1 MGIDDEHTVPRASA
15 PGFDA
20 LVAATAPDIAR
31 YTFLLTASPTR
42 AAHVTRHTFA
52 RVWRDL
58 PDAADTPA
66 DAAYVRTVAG
76 DLALGRRFLVRRALW
91 RLVPHPDRTARV
103 VPHAD
108 DDTRRDQDV
117 ALLRALQRVP
127 AHRRRVFVLRHLFG
141 LSPEQVAAETEATTE
156 VTRIRLIHAHEDLAD
171 RIPAI
176 TGPSP
181 NCAEAHAFLSTLTR
195 DLAARHAP
203 EVPQAHAARVGSRAR
218 TATLVT
224 VVVAAILALFV
235 AALPRL
241 LTPGTSRDSRG
252 GDRVRP
258 LTGPEAARPVPPM
271 PASADDSPPAPAAA
285 PPAPV
290 ERTQAPTEAPATPE
304 APAPPSPAAPLPP
317 ADGQPAPGVTP
328 APAAPERLAPL
339 LRPATPTGARTTTGT
354 AADLRA
360 GTGAAAT
367 GPASLLAPERAFVLD
382 TSCVN
387 NGLRRPA
394 QP

>member
-31 YTFLLTASPTR
+31 YTFVLTASPAR

-76 DLALGRRFLVRRALW
+76 DLALSRRFLVRRALW
-91 RLVPHPDRTARV
+91 RLVPHPDLTARV

-141 LSPEQVAAETEATTE
+141 MSPEQVAAETEATTE

-203 EVPQAHAARVGSRAR
+203 HVPQAHAARVGSRAR

-241 LTPGTSRDSRG
+241 LTPGTSRDSRA

-258 LTGPEAARPVPPM
+258 LTGPEVARPAPPM
-271 PASADDSPPAPAAA
+271 PARAPAAA
-285 PPAPV
+285 DETPSAPAA
-290 ERTQAPTEAPATPE
+290 RTEAPTEAPTAPE
-304 APAPPSPAAPLPP
+304 APAPRSPAPP
-317 ADGQPAPGVTP
+317 ADGRPALGVAP

-339 LRPATPTGARTTTGT
+339 IRPATPTGARTTAGT
-354 AADLRA
+354 ADDLRA
-360 GTGAAAT
+360 RTGAAAT
-367 GPASLLAPERAFVLD
+367 GPGTLLAPEWAFVLD

-394 QP
+394 SP

>member
-42 AAHVTRHTFA
+42 AAHVTRHAFA

-103 VPHAD
+103 VPHAY
-108 DDTRRDQDV
+108 DDTRRDQDI

-203 EVPQAHAARVGSRAR
+203 QVPRAHAARVGSRAR

-241 LTPGTSRDSRG
+241 LTPGTSRDSRA

-258 LTGPEAARPVPPM
+258 LTGPGVARPVPPM
-271 PASADDSPPAPAAA
+271 PAKAPAAADETPPAPAAA
-285 PPAPV
+285 PPAPA
-290 ERTQAPTEAPATPE
+290 ERTEAPTAAPATPE
-304 APAPPSPAAPLPP
+304 APAPPSPAPP
-317 ADGQPAPGVTP
+317 ADGQPALGVTP

-339 LRPATPTGARTTTGT
+339 LRPATPTGARTT
-354 AADLRA
+354 ADLRA

-367 GPASLLAPERAFVLD
+367 GPGRLLAPERAFVLD

-394 QP
+394 SP

>member
-20 LVAATAPDIAR
+20 LLAATAPDIAR

-66 DAAYVRTVAG
+66 DAAYVRTLAG

-91 RLVPHPDRTARV
+91 RLVPHPDLTARV

-108 DDTRRDQDV
+108 DDTRRDQDI

-156 VTRIRLIHAHEDLAD
+156 VTRIRLMHAHEDLAD
-171 RIPAI
+171 RVPAI

-203 EVPQAHAARVGSRAR
+203 HVPRAHTARVGSRAR

-241 LTPGTSRDSRG
+241 LTPGTSRDPRA
-252 GDRVRP
+252 GDRVQP
-258 LTGPEAARPVPPM
+258 LIGPEVARRVPPVPAATM
-271 PASADDSPPAPAAA
+271 PDETPPAPAAA
-285 PPAPV
+285 PPAPA
-290 ERTQAPTEAPATPE
+290 ERTEAPSEAPAAPE
-304 APAPPSPAAPLPP
+304 APEPPPAAP
-317 ADGQPAPGVTP
+317 ADGQPALGGAPV
-328 APAAPERLAPL
+328 PAAPGRLSPL
-339 LRPATPTGARTTTGT
+339 IRPATPTGARTAAGS
-354 AADLRA
+354 AADPRPR
-360 GTGAAAT
+360 TEAAAT
-367 GPASLLAPERAFVLD
+367 GPGALLAPERAFVLD

-387 NGLRRPA
+387 NGLRRVAAP
-394 QP
+394 

>member
-42 AAHVTRHTFA
+42 AAHVTRHAFA

-108 DDTRRDQDV
+108 DDTRREQDI

-203 EVPQAHAARVGSRAR
+203 QVPRAHAARVGSRAR

-241 LTPGTSRDSRG
+241 LTPGTSRDSRA

-258 LTGPEAARPVPPM
+258 LTGPGVARPVPPM
-271 PASADDSPPAPAAA
+271 PA
-285 PPAPV
+285 
-290 ERTQAPTEAPATPE
+290 ERTEAPTAAPATPE
-304 APAPPSPAAPLPP
+304 APAPPSPAPP
-317 ADGQPAPGVTP
+317 ADGQPALGVTP

-339 LRPATPTGARTTTGT
+339 LRPATPTGARTT
-354 AADLRA
+354 ADLRA

-367 GPASLLAPERAFVLD
+367 GPGRLLAPERAFVLD

-394 QP
+394 SP